1 MKKLLIIIS
10 LLSIA
15 SCSGA
20 TFGDFTQSFF
30 GEKLTNLTEEE
41 KFEKKMRSYN
51 LEASIKT
58 NKGVINIFLYPDAAP
73 ENVAHFVYLVKNNFY
88 DGMKFHR
95 VVASSLIQFGDNIG
109 DGSGT
114 DNSNFVNDEYASW
127 LNFKSS
133 GMLALA
139 KIAGTDNTNSS
150 QLFLT
155 LAPISS
161 FDNKYT
167 IIGEIKTK
175 EDLSVARL
183 IRVDDTIYDITI
195 SGINVDDF
203 LNNFKDQ
210 VSLWSSK

>member
-58 NKGVINIFLYPDAAP
+58 NKGVINVFLYPDAAP

>member
-95 VVASSLIQFGDNIG
+95 VVASSLIQFGDNNG

-183 IRVDDTIYDITI
+183 IRVDDTIDDITI